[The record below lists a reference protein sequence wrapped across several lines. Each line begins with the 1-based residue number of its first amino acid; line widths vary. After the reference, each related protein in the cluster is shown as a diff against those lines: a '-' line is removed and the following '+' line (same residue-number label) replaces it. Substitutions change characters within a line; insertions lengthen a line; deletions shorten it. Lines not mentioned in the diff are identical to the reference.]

1 MTARILIVDDM
12 PANTRLLDAK
22 LSAEYYQVATAQTGP
37 EAIRRAHDWQPDLIL
52 LDVMMPEMDGYETCR
67 RLKEDEATTH
77 IPIVM
82 VTALGEPGERLRGL
96 EAGADDFLTK
106 PVEYDTLLAR
116 VKSLVRLKRLLDE
129 WHLRGETAR
138 ALGLACEAVVPPSVA
153 GARAL
158 VVDDWDLGAQTVQD
172 ALSRE
177 GVLPARAASEAMAL
191 ELAAAIPF
199 DLVVLSLSM
208 TADDPLR
215 LASRLRATDATQDIP
230 LLLVAEPDQKE
241 RILRGFDLGAN
252 DWVLRPLDE
261 NELRARARNQIR
273 RKFYQDRLRAD
284 LGTALEMALTDPLTG
299 FYNQRYLVR
308 HLRSLMAAAQTGG
321 VALMMVDVDH
331 FKLINDRYGHATGDR
346 ALKAVADTLRGRTR
360 VFDSIARYGGEE
372 FVVVMTGAGPQAA
385 AAAAERLRVAVEQ
398 MAFSPKPGVTHPLTI
413 SIGVALSTGRG
424 DTPERLLHAADKVM
438 YQAKR
443 SGRNRVA
450 LATPCVPS
458 PPEAEPP
465 GVGSAG
471 VGSAGV
477 GSAGVGSAGL
487 GSAGVGSAGGEQ
499 PA

>member
-12 PANTRLLDAK
+12 PANTRLLEAK
-22 LSAEYYQVATAQTGP
+22 LSAEYYQVATAQDGF
-37 EAIRRAHDWQPDLIL
+37 EAIRLAHAWQ

-67 RLKEDEATTH
+67 RLKDDAATIH
-77 IPIVM
+77 IPVVM
-82 VTALGEPGERLRGL
+82 VTALGEPSERLRGL

-116 VKSLVRLKRLLDE
+116 VRSLVRLKRLLDE
-129 WHLRGETAR
+129 WRLRGETAR
-138 ALGLACEAVVPPSVA
+138 ALGLTAEELSPPSVA

-177 GVLPARAASEAMAL
+177 GILTGRASSEAEAL
-191 ELAAAIPF
+191 ALTAAIPF

-208 TADDPLR
+208 TAEDPLR
-215 LASRLRATDATQDIP
+215 LASRLRATDGTQDIP
-230 LLLVAEPDQKE
+230 LLLIAEPEQKD

-252 DWVLRPLDE
+252 DWLLRPIDE

-299 FYNQRYLVR
+299 FYNQRYLMR
-308 HLRSLMAAAQTGG
+308 HLRGLMATAQTGG
-321 VALMMVDVDH
+321 IAVMMVDVDH
-331 FKLINDRYGHATGDR
+331 FKIVNDRYGHPAGDR

-372 FVVVMTGAGPQAA
+372 FVVVMPGAGPQDAM
-385 AAAAERLRVAVEQ
+385 AAAERLRVAIEA
-398 MAFSPKPGVTHPLTI
+398 MPFSPEPGVKHPLTI
-413 SIGVALSTGRG
+413 SIGVAFSSSHNHSA
-424 DTPERLLHAADKVM
+424 ELLLQAADQAM

-443 SGRNRVA
+443 AGRNRVE
-450 LATPCVPS
+450 LA
-458 PPEAEPP
+458 AQ
-465 GVGSAG
+465 SA
-471 VGSAGV
+471 V
-477 GSAGVGSAGL
+477 
-487 GSAGVGSAGGEQ
+487 
-499 PA
+499 